1 MCPIVILGILII
13 SAPSFFFFF
22 FLFSLLEQCFN
33 TANFQLI
40 IMTKLG
46 GLKAYLVFHFYTDFT
61 LPL

>member
-1 MCPIVILGILII
+1 MTYCYSWHSHNFSSL
-13 SAPSFFFFF
+13 FFFFF
-22 FLFSLLEQCFN
+22 FLFSVLEQCFN

-40 IMTKLG
+40 IMTKLS